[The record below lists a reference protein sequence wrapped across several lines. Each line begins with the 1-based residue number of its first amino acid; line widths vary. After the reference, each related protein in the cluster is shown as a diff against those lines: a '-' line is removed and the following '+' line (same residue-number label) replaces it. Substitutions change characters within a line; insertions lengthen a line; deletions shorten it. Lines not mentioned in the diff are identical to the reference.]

1 MTESNNTKER
11 GWAIFDLIG
20 LGAIVLGAIT
30 LLSAMIHQ
38 IFEGLLHNGLAW
50 AEWPITI
57 ATAFIVAL
65 IAVHFVLTFTRDLNT
80 CDSNGGK
87 GNSCVPL
94 RKLRMIFMYGYI
106 FMFVALGACLAP
118 FFLSIETVKPS
129 QPHYG
134 ADIVLAYASKND
146 DSNQNREPQWFLHIG
161 STMSMQT
168 AEQTAKEP
176 DAQFNAPKPDNT
188 LSGKDAERVGENS
201 GYPKLEGGLAV
212 PLYVVLLALAG
223 GAVSLTRRLP
233 EYQRQATGN
242 GATQSTD
249 TNRSPIS
256 AVRARELVIFQI
268 MQVYTAPLIAI
279 VAFAVFNPDTE
290 LAGALLGFLSGF
302 SSETILLR
310 LRKMADALSGQK
322 KRDTENPPADANA
335 GKAGGPGSGSESDKN
350 NNQQKQGDQNG

>member
-1 MTESNNTKER
+1 MTESNNSKER

-20 LGAIVLGAIT
+20 LGAIVVGAVT
-30 LLSAMIHQ
+30 LLSAMVHQ
-38 IFEGLLHNGLAW
+38 TFEGLLHNGQAW

-57 ATAFIVAL
+57 ATASIVAL

-80 CDSNGGK
+80 CDANRGK
-87 GNSCVPL
+87 GNSPMPL
-94 RKLRMIFMYGYI
+94 RRLRMIFMYGYI

-118 FFLSIETVKPS
+118 FFLSTEKVKPS
-129 QPHYG
+129 QTHYG
-134 ADIVLAYASKND
+134 AGIVLAYASKNGG
-146 DSNQNREPQWFLHIG
+146 SNQGREPQWFLHIG
-161 STMSMQT
+161 STVSV
-168 AEQTAKEP
+168 QTAKEP
-176 DAQFNAPKPDNT
+176 DGQSDARKTDNT
-188 LSGKDAERVGENS
+188 ASGKDAEEAGENS
-201 GYPKLEGGLAV
+201 GYAALEGGLAV

-242 GATQSTD
+242 STARSSD
-249 TNRSPIS
+249 TNQLPMS
-256 AVRARELVIFQI
+256 AVRARELVVFQI

-310 LRKMADALSGQK
+310 LRKMADALSGQQMGSP
-322 KRDTENPPADANA
+322 RNASAGTNA
-335 GKAGGPGSGSESDKN
+335 GRTGAPSAGNDSSKE